1 MGVHGQWL
9 NIGYTTRVLHTEVI
23 YPPSHCTYIQPTWR
37 GTSWDVGFICSPSVC
52 VTAKMADASGEC
64 EFTEENDEIS
74 EEYSSCFFKKKK
86 KIRNYIAVKTELK
99 D

>member
-1 MGVHGQWL
+1 
-9 NIGYTTRVLHTEVI
+9 
-23 YPPSHCTYIQPTWR
+23 
-37 GTSWDVGFICSPSVC
+37 
-52 VTAKMADASGEC
+52 MADASGEC

-99 D
+99 DQTEQEFKVTNNDSLRDKGGYWCMKWEHTAIKRLLRILV